1 MKHLTQFPIM
11 LKLNVSNL
19 PSIYDQNYLGN
30 GHRENPPQHNKDV
43 YDKHTTNIILKGEVI
58 PLRQGTKA
66 CSLLPL
72 LFNIV
77 LEVLTTAIREEK
89 QIKGIQIGKD

>member
-19 PSIYDQNYLGN
+19 PSIYDQNYRES

-43 YDKHTTNIILKGEVI
+43 YDKHTTNIILKGEI
-58 PLRQGTKA
+58 ISSKTGNK
-66 CSLLPL
+66 SMLPL
-72 LFNIV
+72 ATV
-77 LEVLTTAIREEK
+77 
-89 QIKGIQIGKD
+89 IQHSFGSSNHSNQRRKTNKRNPNW